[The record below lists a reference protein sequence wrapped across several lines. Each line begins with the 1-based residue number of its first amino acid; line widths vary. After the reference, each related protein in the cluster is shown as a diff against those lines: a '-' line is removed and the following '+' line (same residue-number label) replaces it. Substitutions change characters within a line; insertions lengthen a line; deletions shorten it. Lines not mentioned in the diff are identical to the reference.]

1 MGFKYIDGLATP
13 ENVDTLLSLFDKV
26 AGARADSEN
35 VFDIEDILSNSP
47 QMQKCLQAVKSDP
60 ASAELLDERYLGPE
74 LNLNSLLQCPK
85 DSLGWTYAKVLSTMK
100 YDPQFYRKRDI
111 NSDIDYITHRV
122 RKTHDIHHILTGFSF
137 DDFGEFGVVSV
148 LIGQIQ
154 YPAAQVMC
162 LLGSTLSFISL
173 APSIGEQENLE
184 YLFNLIAQG
193 LKISREAKPL
203 FPVKFEEGLDRPI
216 EEWRT
221 ELGIEPVRDGLWS
234 WYSRPDL
241 AAAITD

>member
-1 MGFKYIDGLATP
+1 
-13 ENVDTLLSLFDKV
+13 
-26 AGARADSEN
+26 
-35 VFDIEDILSNSP
+35 
-47 QMQKCLQAVKSDP
+47 
-60 ASAELLDERYLGPE
+60 
-74 LNLNSLLQCPK
+74 
-85 DSLGWTYAKVLSTMK
+85 MK
-100 YDPQFYRKRDI
+100 YDPQFYRKRKI

-137 DDFGEFGVVSV
+137 DDFWEFGVVSV

-154 YPAAQVMC
+154 YPAAQVMY
-162 LLGSTLSFISL
+162 LLGSTLLFIPL

-234 WYSRPDL
+234 WYGRPDL
-241 AAAITD
+241 AAAIAE